1 MRLFNFENKKVEHF
15 DDEMEANGLIEDG
28 KAVKLDVPQLEE
40 AERKA
45 EEVYNTY
52 RSRVDSI
59 KNSDN
64 PLLQDEKVQEYELDR
79 IRKEYEQQS
88 QQVQEEY
95 AQWRAKAIEDARKRS
110 VQAAINVCK
119 SDKRVGDQF
128 ANRASLQLAG
138 AIGDEKGV
146 AVNKVIEQ
154 IGLLTDEQR
163 TALQDNAGQILA
175 NIDDDVSKRKVA
187 RAIQEVRNPDL
198 LAETM
203 TQQLPIDVL
212 HKQRI
217 EKMAK
222 KVVKGEIA
230 GVYKR

>member
-15 DDEMEANGLIEDG
+15 DDETKANGLIEEG

-52 RSRVDSI
+52 KTEVDRI
-59 KNSDN
+59 KNSNN
-64 PLLQDEKVQEYELDR
+64 PLLKDEKVQEYELDR
-79 IRKEYEQQS
+79 IKKEYEQQS
-88 QQVQEEY
+88 QQVQQEY

-110 VQAAINVCK
+110 AQASISVSK
-119 SDKRVGDQF
+119 KDERVANQF

-146 AVNKVIEQ
+146 AVDKVIRQ

-175 NIDDDVSKRKVA
+175 NIEDDKDKREVA